1 MDRFSFLNAAHTE
14 FFAQLYDQYLDN
26 PDSVEPS
33 WRSFFQGFDFGME
46 SFGGEAPAQS
56 VASPSAGT
64 ADYDQISEKLHK
76 EFNVLKLIEGY
87 RPVGICLQKQTPLE
101 TEGFLSLP
109 SISVILDFHLRI

>member
-26 PDSVEPS
+26 PDVEPS
-33 WRSFFQGFDFGME
+33 WRSFSRFRLWNGNVRGT
-46 SFGGEAPAQS
+46 GTS
-56 VASPSAGT
+56 VAGT

-87 RPVGICLQKQTPLE
+87 RTRG
-101 TEGFLSLP
+101 
-109 SISVILDFHLRI
+109 HLFTKTNP